1 MNLKSRKI
9 SLLILSITSL
19 IFSRTMFLSFDDPEG
34 PNLLIVVVAAM
45 IIYSLSLIAYLLNF
59 SKSKKLLLA
68 IFIQAL
74 VVTIFYFCLR

>member
-1 MNLKSRKI
+1 
-9 SLLILSITSL
+9 
-19 IFSRTMFLSFDDPEG
+19 MFLSFDDPEG